1 MTPPPVHPF
10 LMAILRGTGIES
22 CAPQPHDGQAWE
34 TIVREADQQG
44 LTSILYRWLTESHP
58 SHRPPKA
65 VQEQLKASAVRM
77 SARNLLLAEELA
89 SVLQAFARAGLACA
103 PIRGLALAE
112 LFYGDITARPT
123 GDIDLLVRKN
133 DLEMVADRLSALG
146 FQEMN
151 HRPGFA
157 QAYSYTLGFLKNRHG
172 WIVAE
177 PHWTIAYP
185 PFADRVDM
193 DAVWS
198 RCVKRRVLGMESWSL
213 GREDLLLHLSFHY
226 LHHGGNAPLLWLYE
240 LDRLIRHDHTAP
252 DWAHVTRLA
261 AQMEQ
266 EMLLAEVL
274 GKLTGIFDTP
284 VPGEVL
290 SQLATSAARAS
301 NRSPAGAFS
310 GRLARSLA
318 GMSPSAA
325 REEVALF
332 FALKGIRS
340 KWRYLFALLFPSSEF
355 MRLRYGLSS
364 RSQLGFCYLRRT
376 AHVVRE
382 GCKGILCLF
391 SHAFYPFR

>member
-1 MTPPPVHPF
+1 MTSPPVHPF
-10 LMAILRGTGIES
+10 LMAILQGPGVEG
-22 CAPQPHDGQAWE
+22 CAPQSHDDQAWE
-34 TIVREADQQG
+34 KIVREADQQG

-58 SHRPPKA
+58 NHRPA
-65 VQEQLKASAVRM
+65 TALQEQLKASAVRM

-89 SVLQAFARAGLACA
+89 SVLQAFERAGLACA
-103 PIRGLALAE
+103 PLRGVALAE

-123 GDIDLLVRKN
+123 GDIDFLVRKK
-133 DLEMVADRLSALG
+133 DLQRVADRLSELG
-146 FQEMN
+146 FREMN

-185 PFADRVDM
+185 PFADSVDM
-193 DAVWS
+193 DAVWN
-198 RCVKRRVLGMESWSL
+198 RCVKRHVLGIESWSL
-213 GREDLLLHLSFHY
+213 GREDLLLHLGFHY

-240 LDRLIRHDHTAP
+240 LDRLIRQDQTTP
-252 DWAHVTRLA
+252 DWAQVTRLA

-274 GKLTGIFDTP
+274 RRLSDTFETP
-284 VPGEVL
+284 VPDEVF
-290 SQLATSAARAS
+290 SQLAMSATRVS
-301 NRSPAGAFS
+301 NRSTAGAIS

-318 GMSPSAA
+318 GMSRSAA
-325 REEVALF
+325 REELALF

-340 KWRYLFALLFPSSEF
+340 KSRYLSALLFPSSEF
-355 MRLRYGLSS
+355 MRLRYGLTA
-364 RSQLGFCYLRRT
+364 RRQLPFSYVCRVGSVL
-376 AHVVRE
+376 RE

-391 SHAFYPFR
+391 RHIFYPF